1 MRSVSEASQGVQQV
15 AQIIIEVQ
23 RGAGETGTSADLVLN
38 SAREVASLSE
48 TLQNA
53 VVNFLETI
61 RSDKPQDSV
70 EVAAEDRGEDVEPP
84 MEEAAE

>member
-1 MRSVSEASQGVQQV
+1 MLLEY
-15 AQIIIEVQ
+15 
-23 RGAGETGTSADLVLN
+23 N
-38 SAREVASLSE
+38 E

-70 EVAAEDRGEDVEPP
+70 EVAAEDTGENVEPP